1 MNSISSERPALFGP
15 SWVEVDGP
23 SHHGAPEEASA
34 GREAGA
40 TLYLTGDGFKSGQE
54 WTLASILACDL
65 P

>member
-1 MNSISSERPALFGP
+1 MDGELPALLGP
-15 SWVEVDGP
+15 SWVDADGP

-40 TLYLTGDGFKSGQE
+40 TSYLTGDGFKSGQE
-54 WTLASILACDL
+54 WTLASKLACDL